1 MLDSVWDRG
10 DATAARA
17 ARRRVSKSQRE
28 LCSSAVRAV
37 ALVIVAALAAPAAA
51 QAGHP
56 RIGGF
61 LPVDA
66 AKRFQKRYFPPE
78 APKLLRD
85 KRATFFHTKRPI
97 WVGRCRR
104 INRPTVTCRFSLK
117 LLPDK
122 AHRKKHWAPIRCRGR
137 VRSRHRTNGSI
148 VGDVR
153 NYRCRTIA
161 P

>member
-1 MLDSVWDRG
+1 M
-10 DATAARA
+10 RA
-17 ARRRVSKSQRE
+17 A
-28 LCSSAVRAV
+28 
-37 ALVIVAALAAPAAA
+37 ALVIAAALAAPAAA
-51 QAGHP
+51 QAGDP
-56 RIGGF
+56 PLGGV
-61 LPVDA
+61 LRVDD

-117 LLPDK
+117 LLPDE
-122 AHRKKHWAPIRCRGR
+122 AHRKKNWGPIRCRGW
-137 VRSRHRTNGSI
+137 VRSRHRTDGSI

-153 NYRCRTIA
+153 KYRCRTIE

>member
-1 MLDSVWDRG
+1 V
-10 DATAARA
+10 RA
-17 ARRRVSKSQRE
+17 
-28 LCSSAVRAV
+28 AV
-37 ALVIVAALAAPAAA
+37 ALVIAAALAAPAAA

-153 NYRCRTIA
+153 TYRCRTIE